1 MAEQTIGPP
10 PIPSTSNTSTKRAAE
25 AGHRSPAPSRAVRHT
40 ISGAHGAL
48 AVAGIA
54 HIAGVHVGFATALGA
69 VLVVAGVVW
78 GNPRGEIGFGLA
90 TGVVAGGWLTWS
102 AYTTPFSVVSLAGLV
117 VAAVA
122 IGTWYSHVLARV
134 PSAAVQQQMSEAVS
148 AATAATADTE
158 QSRTGW
164 QQVLIEA
171 ECDGVSVTST
181 RDLGNGASGFRVA
194 GDFTSARF
202 GYNEMSS
209 KLPVIERIADRYT
222 DYPIRAGSVQLSR
235 PRGSTASKFELSI
248 PTADIFG
255 SAIPHPLRHE
265 PRSIEDPI
273 EIATAAD
280 GRRLSL
286 LHRDS
291 AHGMFSGMT
300 DYGKSNFLN
309 VHIYEWTR
317 CIDAA
322 PWLVCGPDKA
332 AKLFKPLFRPWLKG
346 EVPNPPIDRFA
357 ADLTEAM
364 YLLWDAIC
372 GMKAR
377 STSGGIDDT
386 GSKWRVTPDTP
397 RLVIGIEE
405 AGDFLEDDRRTKMPD
420 GKRYT
425 FGELLRWL
433 IRKARSEGINL
444 LILTQG
450 GTLDFLGADGSGI
463 KKQIVYRVAFHAQ
476 TTSETNAVLAGD
488 TRSVDLGSLGKG
500 EVYIEQSGDERP
512 VLALADYIDEG
523 STPDEHVMD
532 KAARRHY
539 ENCKP
544 LDPHT
549 AAAMPYYA
557 GRWTRPNQEAFLSA
571 LTGVSVA
578 HLNATTETPAADGA
592 GETTETRDEPE
603 DAAGDGFNAAEH
615 GNRMQ
620 AIVDRFAEEV
630 QQDEQQQEIAEL
642 ERSLSS
648 TPRSL
653 GDLNADSLRIV
664 GVLHQVADDEVTA
677 DDLRTRVAAALGQ
690 DDSTEIDRR
699 INAAVRDVLDVDELP
714 SSVKRRRTRDGSKV
728 SMWDMAAIRRSIDG
742 LSRGH

>member
-1 MAEQTIGPP
+1 MASQTIGPP
-10 PIPSTSNTSTKRAAE
+10 PIPLTSNTPSKSRRAV
-25 AGHRSPAPSRAVRHT
+25 AGTDRRARTPSRAVRHT

-48 AVAGIA
+48 AVSGIA
-54 HIAGVHVGFATALGA
+54 HIAGVPTAFAAALGA
-69 VLVVAGVVW
+69 VLLVAGVTW
-78 GNPRGEIGFGLA
+78 ANPRGELGFGLA
-90 TGVVAGGWLTWS
+90 AGAVAGGWMTWS
-102 AYTTPFSVVSLAGLV
+102 AYTTPFSVISLASLV
-117 VAAVA
+117 VAAVG
-122 IGTWYSHVLARV
+122 IGMWYSHVLARA
-134 PSAAVQQQMSEAVS
+134 PSAAVQQQISEAVS

-158 QSRTGW
+158 RSRTGW
-164 QQVLIEA
+164 QQVLTEA
-171 ECDGVSVTST
+171 ECDGVTVTST

-202 GYNEMSS
+202 GYAEMSS
-209 KLPVIERIADRYT
+209 RLPVIERIADRYT

-255 SAIPHPLRHE
+255 APIPHPLSHE

-280 GRRLSL
+280 GRRLSVT
-286 LHRDS
+286 HRDS

-317 CIDAA
+317 SIDAA
-322 PWLVCGPDKA
+322 SWLICGPDKA

-357 ADLTEAM
+357 ACWDESM

-386 GSKWRVTPDTP
+386 GSKWKVTPDTP

-405 AGDFLEDDRRTKMPD
+405 AGDFLEDDTKMKMPD
-420 GKRYT
+420 GKKYS

-444 LILTQG
+444 IILTQG

-463 KKQIVYRVAFHAQ
+463 KKQVVYRVAFHAQ

-500 EVYIEQSGDERP
+500 EIYIEQSGDERP
-512 VLALADYIDEG
+512 VLALADYIEEG
-523 STPDEHVMD
+523 SSPDEHMMD
-532 KAARRHY
+532 RAARHHY
-539 ENCKP
+539 SYVRG
-544 LDPHT
+544 LDAHT
-549 AAAMPYYA
+549 AAAMPFYA
-557 GRWTRPNQEAFLSA
+557 DRWTRADQQEFLGSLA
-571 LTGVSVA
+571 GMSVNTITATAEAPVDGVGEVA
-578 HLNATTETPAADGA
+578 EECQD
-592 GETTETRDEPE
+592 
-603 DAAGDGFNAAEH
+603 GDGFNASEH
-615 GNRMQ
+615 ATRMQ
-620 AIVDRFAEEV
+620 AIVDRLADEV
-630 QQDEQQQEIAEL
+630 QQGEQQQEIAEL
-642 ERSLSS
+642 ERSLAS

-653 GDLNADSLRIV
+653 GDLNADTLRIV
-664 GVLHQVADDEVTA
+664 GVLHQVADDEVAA
-677 DDLRTRVAAALGQ
+677 DDLRAQVAGALDQ

-699 INAAVRDVLDVDELP
+699 INSAVRDVLDVDEVP
-714 SSVKRRRTRDGSKV
+714 SSVKRRRTRNGSKV
-728 SMWDMAAIRRSIDG
+728 SVWDMAAIRRSIDG
-742 LSRGH
+742 LGRVQ